1 MMGQTQCVHFYGLTR
16 AQGAAFE
23 FHGQLKLIP
32 APNAQ
37 SEKSTALE
45 HCPWLIVDT
54 QSSQTLA
61 KDVDLTLWTQHATVR
76 RPSDNNEDIVLYR
89 KKPASSLSIQ

>member
-1 MMGQTQCVHFYGLTR
+1 MMGETPCVHFYGLTR

-32 APNAQ
+32 VT
-37 SEKSTALE
+37 STPPQKTTAIE
-45 HCPWLIVDT
+45 NCPWLIVDT
-54 QSSQTLA
+54 QSAQSIGT
-61 KDVDLTLWTQHATVR
+61 DVDLSLWTQHATVR

-89 KKPASSLSIQ
+89 KKPASSLNNP